1 MPGVS
6 VPPGVPVTPLIKN
19 GGREHSVA
27 GVGPPRR
34 CLMLSRV
41 GFLGGVERIA
51 LTLAGSLARHGWQA
65 TIACPE
71 GGDLAAAARRSGVAL
86 APSPFDRMRITADPR
101 VLARY
106 PLAWL
111 D

>member
-1 MPGVS
+1 MPDIS
-6 VPPGVPVTPLIKN
+6 ASPGAAVARL
-19 GGREHSVA
+19 GRA
-27 GVGPPRR
+27 GEWERSTAALPPRR

-51 LTLAGSLARHGWQA
+51 LTLAENLARHGWQA
-65 TIACPE
+65 ILACPE
-71 GGDLAAAARRSGVAL
+71 DGDLAAAARSRGVAL

-106 PLAWL
+106 PTA
-111 D
+111 